1 MNNIDKIFIINLDKD
16 IDRYENCKKQLFK
29 YNINN
34 YERFPGIDGSILTEK
49 ERKNITTDIG
59 NIIASPSMIGCGM
72 SHINLW
78 KKIVREGINKALILE
93 DDFILK
99 DNFLY
104 KFNNTFKNSPEKYD
118 AIFMTDNT
126 VHNKNIKF
134 MDINKYFYKQIFIS
148 QTLAYIITIEGAKKI
163 LDNINKITHHIDIEL
178 CLLALY
184 NNNINI
190 ISMTE
195 PLVYQTY
202 DTSNNTN
209 DCNFP
214 LVIDKFLLQDKDI
227 KYFYKAVIFNIFG
240 FNISLNCILIILFG
254 FFNIKLAL
262 VLIIVE
268 YLLFTDKKIKID
280 AFVYLMLGYFI
291 KLVYN
296 GIILSTRIRN

>member
-16 IDRYENCKKQLFK
+16 IDRYENCKKQLSK

-59 NIIASPSMIGCGM
+59 NILASPSMIGCGM

-118 AIFMTDNT
+118 IIFMTDNIF
-126 VHNKNIKF
+126 HNKNIKF
-134 MDINKYFYKQIFIS
+134 MNINKYFYKQIFIS

-202 DTSNNTN
+202 DTSNNIN
-209 DCNFP
+209 EYNFP
-214 LVIDKFLLQDKDI
+214 LVIDKFLLQNKDI
-227 KYFYKAVIFNIFG
+227 KYIYKAVIFNIFG

-280 AFVYLMLGYFI
+280 VFVYLMLGYFI